1 MLQLIFIEA
10 SRYNLPLFFVYGLQT
25 SSNTVPCCMIIV
37 IYRLQGL
44 THSVNL

>member
-10 SRYNLPLFFVYGLQT
+10 SRYNHPLFFVYGLQT
-25 SSNTVPCCMIIV
+25 PSNTVPCRMIIV
-37 IYRLQGL
+37 TYRLQGL